1 MLTKNVYGLTNPQ
14 MSIYMSEQL
23 INKPINN
30 IVGTM
35 YFSKDIDIDLLK
47 SAVNLTVKNNQAL
60 RTIIFLDVDTP
71 MQYYK
76 DYSYFDIE
84 VYDFSSKQIED
95 FKLFQKKFTQSKFDI
110 IEHALFKFAICILP
124 NDETALIGRFH
135 HLIADAWSLG
145 LIIDNIAINYSVL
158 SNNLENPQSSGLYSD
173 FIYRENEYISSDA
186 YKKNKDF
193 WNNILKDCNPVSIK
207 NNYSH
212 SYKANRISYT
222 LSKEETSLVN
232 DFCKQYHISVYVFFL
247 AVLYIYL
254 GKFTSCDK
262 FSIQTPILNRLG
274 KEKNTIGMFI
284 NMLSINLNYNF
295 DLSIL
300 DLLNRISKD
309 SISFFKNSK
318 YPYIHLQKDLR
329 DTDNYDNYNIV
340 YSFQNMRPKTDFP
353 NLVHYHA
360 EWNFTGYIQ
369 DELVF
374 NITDINNCGLYEISY
389 DYLIDLFDDI
399 EIEFLHKRIMTII
412 SNIIRNANLKI
423 SKINILPDDEK
434 DLLLSDFN
442 NTDFPYDTN
451 TTLVDLFERT
461 VENYPDNIALIYRDC
476 SFTYKEL
483 NNMANIIASQIDSYD
498 VHNSKVAILC
508 KKSAWMVAGLIGIMK
523 SGNCYIPID
532 PTYPEER
539 IKYIIQD
546 SDCKLLVTSEKY
558 KNTYKFEQEIVMDD
572 IDYTLYVNYK
582 NNASPDSLAYMIY
595 TSGTTGTPKGVKI
608 KHKNIINTLLWRKDF
623 YGFNPTHTVLQIPS
637 FSFDSSV
644 EDIFT
649 PLISGSKL
657 VIPSVSRMDIN
668 IICEELVK
676 NKVNHFLV
684 VPSLYKILLH
694 EKLDTLSTL
703 QFVTIAGESFPFT
716 LCQEH
721 FKKLPHV
728 RLINEYGPTENSVCS
743 TYYGLDKNDKKV
755 YIGKPIYNCK
765 CYVLDKYLNLLPIG
779 AKGELYVSGPGVSDG
794 YLNKDDLTKGRFLE
808 NPYHPNYKMY
818 KTGDIVVQNFS
829 GHLEFIGRDDGQVK
843 LNGFRIELKEIEKNI
858 LKNKYVS
865 DVVVLI
871 KQNSSKKQ
879 ILVAYITS
887 YKCDLDLSDIYEV
900 LRKNLPF
907 YMIPTIVKLDKFPLT
922 PNGKIDKKALPLPIT
937 KHEKMTLP
945 KNELENDILNICREV
960 LVNKSLGIHDDL
972 FTVGNADSLSV
983 LTINSRL
990 FAIGIKV
997 RTQDF
1002 YKFSTVER
1010 LAHYI
1015 SIKDDK
1021 LYANHKYMVK
1031 PKRTEFDDSISCTD
1045 LKFPYNNVLLTG
1057 ATGFLGIHILDYLL
1071 KNTSSLVYCI
1081 IREKYKQPPEK
1092 RLENL
1097 LSFYF
1102 DNEYY
1107 KKYKNRIIVIN
1118 GDLSK
1123 EYFSLSQEDYSDLQK
1138 NIDCIINSAANTR
1151 HYGNYNTFVKEN
1163 VNTVKNLILFAKPTN
1178 IILNHMSTT
1187 NISGNYL
1194 VENSISYN
1202 FTENDFYIGQNYEDN
1217 VYVCSKFEAEKL
1229 ILEEEYK
1236 GLKANIFR
1244 LGNLMARYNDG
1255 TFQKNKFDN
1264 AYYTRLITL
1273 AKIGYLPNELKKQY
1287 LEFSPI
1293 DDTAKAIVK
1302 LLTIPNLENKI
1313 FHIFS
1318 DKLIPINMLLNLF
1331 KQYGCK
1337 CEFTDYNNFI
1347 SNLHLQKN
1355 EKILKYIISDLNSK
1369 KKFDY
1374 SSDIIISQK
1383 LTSKFLNLVGFE
1395 WSTID
1400 LSYLERFFDKS
1411 DFVNDVKNI

>member
-1 MLTKNVYGLTNPQ
+1 MLKKDVYGLTNPQ
-14 MSIYMSEQL
+14 MSIYMTEQV
-23 INKPINN
+23 INKPVNN

-47 SAVNLTVKNNQAL
+47 NAVNLTVKNNQAL
-60 RTIIFLDVDTP
+60 RTIIVLNGDKPV
-71 MQYYK
+71 QYYC
-76 DYSYFDIE
+76 DYNYFDIE
-84 VYDFSSKQIED
+84 IYDFSSKSMEE
-95 FKLFQKKFTQSKFDI
+95 FKLFQKNFTQSKFEI
-110 IEHALFKFAICILP
+110 LEKLLFKFIICVLP
-124 NDETALIGRFH
+124 NNEIALIGKFH
-135 HLIADAWSLG
+135 HLISDAWSLG
-145 LIIDNIAINYSVL
+145 LIIDNIAINYSALLNHTEVL
-158 SNNLENPQSSGLYSD
+158 QNIGLYSD
-173 FIYRENEYISSDA
+173 FIQRENEYITSET

-193 WNNILKDCNPVSIK
+193 WISNLENCNSISIK
-207 NNYSH
+207 NSYSH
-212 SYKANRISYT
+212 SYKANRMSYT
-222 LSKEETSLVN
+222 FSLEETSLLN
-232 DFCKQYHISVYVFFL
+232 DFCIQHHISAYVFFL
-247 AVLYIYL
+247 TAINIYL
-254 GKFTSCDK
+254 YRYTSYDKFT
-262 FSIQTPILNRLG
+262 IQTPILNRLG

-284 NMLSINLNYNF
+284 NMLSIKMDCDEN
-295 DLSIL
+295 LSIE
-300 DLLNRISKD
+300 DLFKNISQD
-309 SISFFKNSK
+309 SISYFKNSK
-318 YPYIHLQKDLR
+318 YPYIHLQKDLKNN
-329 DTDNYDNYNIV
+329 DNYSIV
-340 YSFQNMRPKTDFP
+340 YSFQNMRPKNNYP
-353 NLVHYHA
+353 NLVNYHA

-374 NITDINNCGLYEISY
+374 NITDINNIGQYEISY
-389 DYLIDLFDDI
+389 DYLIDLFDKT
-399 EIEFLHKRIMTII
+399 EIEFIHKRLKTII
-412 SNIIRNANLKI
+412 FGIIKN
-423 SKINILPDDEK
+423 SKSRVSQINILPNDETK
-434 DLLLSDFN
+434 MLLSSFN
-442 NTDFPYDTN
+442 NTNFLYDDTK
-451 TTLVDLFERT
+451 TLVDLFEDI
-461 VENYPDNIALIYRDC
+461 VHLYPNNIALVYRDS
-476 SFTYKEL
+476 SFTYSEL
-483 NNMANIIASQIDSYD
+483 NNMANTIANEIDEYD
-498 VHNSKVAILC
+498 IHDSKIAILC

-539 IKYIIQD
+539 IKYILED
-546 SDCKLLVTSEKY
+546 SDCKLMVTSEKY
-558 KNTYKFEQEIVMDD
+558 KNVYNFEHEVIMDD
-572 IDYTLYVNYK
+572 IDYSSFINYK
-582 NNASPDSLAYMIY
+582 NKSQPNNLAYMIY
-595 TSGTTGTPKGVKI
+595 TSGTTGKPKGVKI
-608 KHKNIINTLLWRKDF
+608 KHKNIINTLTWRKDF
-623 YGFNPTHTVLQIPS
+623 YKFNETHTVLQIPS

-668 IICEELVK
+668 IICEEIVK

-703 QFVTIAGESFPFT
+703 KFVTIAGESFPFS
-716 LCQEH
+716 LCREH

-743 TYYGLDKNDKKV
+743 TCYELGANDDNIF
-755 YIGKPIYNCK
+755 IGKPIYNCK
-765 CYVLDKYLNLLPIG
+765 CYVLDKHLNLLPIG

-794 YLNKDDLTKGRFLE
+794 YLNKDSLTEEKFIN
-808 NPYHPNYKMY
+808 NPYHPKYKMY
-818 KTGDIVVQNFS
+818 KTGDIVKQNFS
-829 GHLEFIGRDDGQVK
+829 GNLEFIGRDDGQVK

-858 LKNKYVS
+858 LKNKYIS
-865 DVVVLI
+865 DTIALV
-871 KQNSSKKQ
+871 KENSSKKQ

-887 YKCDLDLSDIYEV
+887 YKSDLDLSDIYEI

-907 YMIPTIVKLDKFPLT
+907 YMIPTIIQLDKFPLT
-922 PNGKIDKKALPLPIT
+922 PNGKIDKKSLPLPIIR
-937 KHEKMTLP
+937 HEKITLP

-960 LVNKSLGIHDDL
+960 LVNKSLGVHDDL
-972 FTVGNADSLSV
+972 FTVGNADSLSI

-1031 PKRTEFDDSISCTD
+1031 PKKTVFDASISFND
-1045 LKFPYNNVLLTG
+1045 LNFSYNNVLITG
-1057 ATGFLGIHILDYLL
+1057 VTGFLGIHILDYLL
-1071 KNTSSLVYCI
+1071 KNTNAFIYCI
-1081 IREKYKQPPEK
+1081 IREKYKQVPEK
-1092 RLENL
+1092 RLESL
-1097 LSFYF
+1097 LTFYF
-1102 DNEYY
+1102 DSKYY
-1107 KKYKNRIIVIN
+1107 NKYKSRIIILK

-1123 EYFSLSQEDYSDLQK
+1123 EYFSLSQEDYSNLQK
-1138 NIDCIINSAANTR
+1138 NVDCIINSAANTR
-1151 HYGNYNTFVKEN
+1151 HYGNYNTFEKEN
-1163 VNTVKNLILFAKPTN
+1163 ISTVKNLILFAKPSN
-1178 IILNHMSTT
+1178 ILLNHMSTT

-1217 VYVCSKFEAEKL
+1217 VYVYSKFEAEKL
-1229 ILEEEYK
+1229 ILQEEYK

-1273 AKIGYLPNELKKQY
+1273 AKLGYLPNELKNQF

-1293 DDTAKAIVK
+1293 DQTAEAIIK

-1318 DKLIPINMLLNLF
+1318 DKLISINLLLNIF
-1331 KQYGCK
+1331 KQSGHK

-1347 SNLHLQKN
+1347 YNLHLQKN

-1374 SSDIIISQK
+1374 SSDIIINQK
-1383 LTSKFLNLVGFE
+1383 ITSKFFELVNFK
-1395 WSTID
+1395 WSEID
-1400 LSYLERFFDKS
+1400 GDYLERFFKKS
-1411 DFVNDVKNI
+1411 GFIKDIENI